1 VALRLL
7 PTSSMAEP
15 TEPEEQVTK
24 KVTYEHTASSGTWKQ
39 NLVVIIVLVVIALA
53 LIGYIVMHMHR

>member
-1 VALRLL
+1 M
-7 PTSSMAEP
+7 PEP
-15 TEPEEQVTK
+15 TEPEEQVSK

-53 LIGYIVMHMHR
+53 LIGYILLHMHR